1 MKPWTFSFETAYQ
14 RYNSLEMDEDGKMP
28 DQNLVRVE
36 LQIFPTYYHTW
47 GFPVL
52 VLKSPL

>member
-1 MKPWTFSFETAYQ
+1 MLWTFSFKEELQ
-14 RYNSLEMDEDGKMP
+14 SYNSLEMDEDGKMP